1 MKAGHRR
8 IIGFILILFICV
20 TGMYFGDVKVDS
32 VFVCPSVDISGA
44 CIETVDSVADNS
56 KACTSEMLG
65 IRRTVTLRDNHVRT
79 SGRREYRITVD
90 FIRIM
95 GTDTMSVLSM
105 QVFLTEE
112 IIMSVRRNL
121 SQIIFTSRTARR
133 ESENFQS

>member
-8 IIGFILILFICV
+8 IIGFIVTLFICV

-32 VFVCPSVDISGA
+32 VFVCPSVDVSGA

-65 IRRTVTLRDNHVRT
+65 IRRNVTLRDNYVRT

-95 GTDTMSVLSM
+95 GTDTISVLSM

-121 SQIIFTSRTARR
+121 SQIIFISRTARR

>member
-8 IIGFILILFICV
+8 IIGFILTLFICV

-90 FIRIM
+90 FYQDN
-95 GTDTMSVLSM
+95 GNGYNVLSM

-121 SQIIFTSRTARR
+121 SQIIFISRTARR